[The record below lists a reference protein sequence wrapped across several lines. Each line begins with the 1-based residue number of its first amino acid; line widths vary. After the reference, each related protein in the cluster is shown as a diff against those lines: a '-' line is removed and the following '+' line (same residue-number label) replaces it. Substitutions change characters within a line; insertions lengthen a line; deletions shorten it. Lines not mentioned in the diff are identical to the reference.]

1 MTTDN
6 QKNGAVTTQTFAEKI
21 TANQKAIGAL
31 LADQTAMAAKVERAT
46 NAFGAD
52 DPITVDFVK
61 DAAEIDEK
69 LGKLRKQT
77 TSLENAE
84 RVAEHVEPL
93 IKRIGVIK
101 AAFADVSGTISLATL
116 ETALQSS
123 GEAMRKARARN
134 DVLVA
139 VARAVEAAKLDEGTR
154 AAFPALAFESANDG
168 AGVTVKA
175 TSGRTTSGEA
185 RGPRKPYVVS
195 VSPSGGAA
203 VGTVVGNVDGAQY
216 ATLADLVREVHAD
229 QAGRLQSSDSKAR
242 TSGRTILESIGYEFT
257 AGEGAD
263 ADDDEGATE
272 GAESEAATEA
282 VTA

>member
-6 QKNGAVTTQTFAEKI
+6 QKNGAVTVQTFAEKI

-31 LADQTAMAAKVERAT
+31 LVDQAAIAAKVERAT
-46 NAFGAD
+46 AAFGAD
-52 DPITVDFVK
+52 DQITVDFVQ
-61 DAAEIDEK
+61 DAADIGEK
-69 LGKLRKQT
+69 LARLYKQT
-77 TSLENAE
+77 TALENAE

-101 AAFADVSGTISLATL
+101 VSAADVTGTVSLATL

-139 VARAVEAAKLDEGTR
+139 IARAVEAAKLDEGTR

-175 TSGRTTSGEA
+175 TSGRTTSGEP
-185 RGPRKPYVVS
+185 RGARKPYVVS
-195 VSPSGGAA
+195 VSPDGGAP
-203 VGTVVGNVDGAQY
+203 VGTLIGNVDGAQY
-216 ATLADLVREVHAD
+216 ATLADLVREVHESEAP
-229 QAGRLQSSDSKAR
+229 RLQSSNSKAR

-257 AGEGAD
+257 AGDAE
-263 ADDDEGATE
+263 ADDDEGTTDAGT
-272 GAESEAATEA
+272 AEAAS
-282 VTA
+282 